1 MDEDVISKAID
12 RIFSMKKASFYLIL
26 IFLLGFA
33 LRFIAAVNLTVSAD
47 DMHHVA
53 HASNFLS
60 AGRLITYDQ
69 SAGLWHAFTSI
80 IYKLF
85 GMTQFTSRFAALL
98 LGLLQ

>member
-1 MDEDVISKAID
+1 M
-12 RIFSMKKASFYLIL
+12 
-26 IFLLGFA
+26 GFA

-85 GMTQFTSRFAALL
+85 GMTQLTSRFAALL
-98 LGLLQ
+98 FGSLTMIVIYLLTKEFFDEWKGKK